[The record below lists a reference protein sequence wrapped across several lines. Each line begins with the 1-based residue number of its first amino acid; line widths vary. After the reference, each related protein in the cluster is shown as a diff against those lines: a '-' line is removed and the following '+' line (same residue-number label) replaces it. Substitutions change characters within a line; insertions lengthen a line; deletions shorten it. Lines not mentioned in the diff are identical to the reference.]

1 MFDAKWYKPPCMN
14 MLETTV
20 KSSPGQS
27 LSRRRGTKPY
37 QAASQNTPRLSFNQP
52 QTYTPRLRTISRYVT
67 IGTERVGLSSL
78 IGKNM
83 RTRGAARGTAGSAV
97 ASFTIATPTPKYE
110 LPRAQVTLA
119 SWPGKHRPRSQAS
132 MPWLVSWPRT
142 WDRDC
147 TKVATHYSRPFDEY

>member
-1 MFDAKWYKPPCMN
+1 
-14 MLETTV
+14 
-20 KSSPGQS
+20 
-27 LSRRRGTKPY
+27 
-37 QAASQNTPRLSFNQP
+37 
-52 QTYTPRLRTISRYVT
+52 
-67 IGTERVGLSSL
+67 GLSSL

-147 TKVATHYSRPFDEY
+147 TKVATHYSRPFDEYTPRLPWIAPCPDVRGRRYRRRLIAERVCCADASERRVPQRAHRVPC